1 MNEEQA
7 ERMLNLLIEISGKL
21 TDISNQISSDHESD
35 TVVSKLSDINMNL
48 MLIESNTTK
57 EF

>member
-1 MNEEQA
+1 MTELQA

-21 TDISNQISSDHESD
+21 TDISNQISSDYESD
-35 TVVSKLSDINMNL
+35 TVASKLSDINTNL

>member
-1 MNEEQA
+1 MTELQA

-21 TDISNQISSDHESD
+21 TDISNQISSDYESD
-35 TVVSKLSDINMNL
+35 TVVSKLSDISTNL

>member
-1 MNEEQA
+1 MTELQA

-21 TDISNQISSDHESD
+21 TDISNQISSDYESD
-35 TVVSKLSDINMNL
+35 TVVSKLSDINTNL

>member
-1 MNEEQA
+1 MTELQA

-21 TDISNQISSDHESD
+21 TDISNQISSDYEYD
-35 TVVSKLSDINMNL
+35 TVVSKLSDINTNL

>member
-1 MNEEQA
+1 MTELQA

-21 TDISNQISSDHESD
+21 TDISNQISSDYESD
-35 TVVSKLSDINMNL
+35 TVVSKLNDINTNL
-48 MLIESNTTK
+48 MLMESNTTK

>member
-1 MNEEQA
+1 MTELQS

-21 TDISNQISSDHESD
+21 TDISNQISSDNESD
-35 TVVSKLSDINMNL
+35 TVVSKLSDINTNL

>member
-21 TDISNQISSDHESD
+21 TDISNQISSEYE
-35 TVVSKLSDINMNL
+35 VSTISEKLDSAVSALNSIDINTA
-48 MLIESNTTK
+48 S
-57 EF
+57 

>member
-1 MNEEQA
+1 MTEEQA

-21 TDISNQISSDHESD
+21 TDISTQISPDYETD
-35 TVVSKLSDINMNL
+35 TVVGRLSDVVTNL

>member
-1 MNEEQA
+1 MTELQA

-21 TDISNQISSDHESD
+21 TDISNQISSDYESD
-35 TVVSKLSDINMNL
+35 TVVSKLSDINTNL

-57 EF
+57 EL

>member
-1 MNEEQA
+1 MTELQA
-7 ERMLNLLIEISGKL
+7 ERMLNLLIEINGKL
-21 TDISNQISSDHESD
+21 TDISNQISSDYESD
-35 TVVSKLSDINMNL
+35 TVVSKLSDINTNL

>member
-1 MNEEQA
+1 MTEEQA

-21 TDISNQISSDHESD
+21 TDISNQISSDYESD
-35 TVVSKLSDINMNL
+35 TVVSKLSDINTNL

>member
-1 MNEEQA
+1 MTELQA

-21 TDISNQISSDHESD
+21 TDISNQISSDYESD
-35 TVVSKLSDINMNL
+35 TVVSKLNDINTNL